1 MVLVKYKACC
11 PFCKTSHNGEIEM
24 KYRKDNKFNVR
35 YNNKNDHIC
44 NNNSCKKTFT
54 VEIDCVG
61 NVVSIPTLDSIK
73 DGEFQWEKLVEGKIV
88 KTINN

>member
-1 MVLVKYKACC
+1 MVLVKYEACC
-11 PFCKTSHNGEIEM
+11 PFCKTLHKGEIEM

-35 YNNKNDHIC
+35 YNNKNDHLC
-44 NNNSCKKTFT
+44 DNETCKKTFT

-61 NVVSIPTLDSIK
+61 NVVAIPTKDAIK
-73 DGEFQWEKLVEGKIV
+73 EGEFQWEKLVEGKIV